1 MSFLSVI
8 FGTQFVTTVRG
19 FQYHY
24 WTSEVTVDPE
34 SPTTADKVNVTV
46 SFSFTTM
53 PPLVEEFGNLTQV
66 GNVFSV
72 NVSIYD
78 QRLALPI
85 VYEARYT
92 YHLGRLPA
100 GSYQFKVYVNY
111 TFEDFLLHWY
121 WLEKTISFTVTP
133 SPRAEFTCSPPYPG
147 INATMTFDASDSKPG
162 WNGTHIMPIVSFA
175 WDFGDGNITITV
187 DPTITHK
194 YRLNGTYT
202 VILNITDSQGLW
214 NVTSKTITIYLQTL
228 TRFELIPTNDAH
240 VQYNKSRTY
249 DWIEVQSLSTEM
261 KKSFLKFDLR
271 GIVNISSAVLRL
283 LPSSHSP
290 PEIYNS
296 SDQDTVAAEV
306 EDVTW
311 SEETL
316 NWFNQP
322 THGNITAVLPY
333 DQIPSFHSKTLDLT
347 SWAQRHENR
356 FMSLCLKKRRE
367 FTDYRCGEVYGDKR
381 YPDGPK
387 LIVLGVGIR
396 YGPTA
401 DFTYSPSYPPT
412 NETVTFDASTSL
424 SGKNGTQVM
433 PIVSYAWDFGDGT
446 NTTQIDPIVEHT
458 YTTAGDYA
466 ITLNVTDGQGLWNI
480 TSQII
485 TVNLAEFSLVTLYK
499 VHLDLDYWFGTGAN
513 LTVAFYTYDGEYQ
526 GNTTVWTGI
535 TPKRVVFSTN
545 ITHSQGKPIEIVNLV
560 LTDNFGNILQ
570 TIITFVVHR
579 SDLFGRTAQIAMRW
593 PFALLAERITLFK
606 ELTAICRQWPYAPT

>member
-133 SPRAEFTCSPPYPG
+133 SPRAEFTYSPPYPG

-162 WNGTHIMPIVSFA
+162 WNGTHIMPIVSF
-175 WDFGDGNITITV
+175 
-187 DPTITHK
+187 
-194 YRLNGTYT
+194 
-202 VILNITDSQGLW
+202 
-214 NVTSKTITIYLQTL
+214 
-228 TRFELIPTNDAH
+228 
-240 VQYNKSRTY
+240 
-249 DWIEVQSLSTEM
+249 
-261 KKSFLKFDLR
+261 
-271 GIVNISSAVLRL
+271 
-283 LPSSHSP
+283 
-290 PEIYNS
+290 
-296 SDQDTVAAEV
+296 
-306 EDVTW
+306 
-311 SEETL
+311 
-316 NWFNQP
+316 
-322 THGNITAVLPY
+322 
-333 DQIPSFHSKTLDLT
+333 
-347 SWAQRHENR
+347 
-356 FMSLCLKKRRE
+356 
-367 FTDYRCGEVYGDKR
+367 
-381 YPDGPK
+381 
-387 LIVLGVGIR
+387 
-396 YGPTA
+396 
-401 DFTYSPSYPPT
+401 
-412 NETVTFDASTSL
+412 
-424 SGKNGTQVM
+424 
-433 PIVSYAWDFGDGT
+433 AWDFGDGT